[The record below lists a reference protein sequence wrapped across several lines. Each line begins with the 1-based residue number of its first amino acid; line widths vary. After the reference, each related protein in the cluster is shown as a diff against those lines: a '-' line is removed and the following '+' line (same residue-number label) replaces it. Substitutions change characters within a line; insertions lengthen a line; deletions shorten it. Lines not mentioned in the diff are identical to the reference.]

1 MIRIV
6 ESSNR
11 RAVEALL
18 SSERTRDGAIERRV
32 ARIVSD
38 VRRDGD
44 RAVLRYARTLD
55 KLQGP
60 LEVSHEEMRDAAATV
75 PRAVRAAIRT
85 AARNIRTVARRQV
98 PHGWHLRVAP
108 GVSVEQRVI
117 PLDRVGCY
125 VPGGRYPLPSSLLMT
140 AIPATAAGVREVLAV
155 CPRPEPLVLAA
166 ALEAGVSRLFRI
178 GGAHAVAALAYG
190 TASVPRVDKIVGPG
204 NRYVAAAKALVA
216 RDCGIDFYAGPTEI
230 LILAGRGPA
239 EWIAADLIAQAEHDP
254 DARAVLITPNKALAS
269 SVAAEVARRV
279 PRTGPARESLRVH
292 GGIVVTRSMAEA
304 IALANAAAP
313 EHLVVDDEKVA
324 AQARCAGSLFVGGWS
339 AQVAGDYAIGSN
351 HVLPTAGAARV
362 RGGLSA
368 ADFVRQITV
377 QRLTRTGLS
386 RIGASV
392 IDLARAEGLT
402 AHAESIVVRLTS
414 SSGIRSGGSSRLRL
428 SFVEASPERSARRRV
443 DPPKRS

>member
-1 MIRIV
+1 MIKIV

-18 SSERTRDGAIERRV
+18 SPERTRDAATERRV

-44 RAVLRYARTLD
+44 RALLRYARTLD
-55 KLQGP
+55 TLQGP
-60 LEVSHEEMRDAAATV
+60 VEVSREEMRDAAATV

-98 PHGWHLRVAP
+98 PRGWRVRVAP

-140 AIPATAAGVREVLAV
+140 AIPARAAGVREVVVV
-155 CPRPEPLVLAA
+155 CPRPEPLVLVA

-230 LILAGRGPA
+230 LIVAGRGPA
-239 EWIAADLIAQAEHDP
+239 DWIAADLIAQAEHDP
-254 DARAVLITPNKALAS
+254 DARAVLITPNRTLAAK
-269 SVAAEVARRV
+269 VATEVAKRM
-279 PRTGPARESLRVH
+279 PATGPARESLRAH
-292 GGIVVTRSMAEA
+292 GGIVVTRSTAEA

-313 EHLVVDDEKVA
+313 EHLVVDDDRVA
-324 AQARCAGSLFVGGWS
+324 AQVRCAGSLFVGAWS

-351 HVLPTAGAARV
+351 HVLPTSGAARA

-377 QRLTRTGLS
+377 QRLTRAGLA

-402 AHAESIVVRLTS
+402 AHAQSIVGRLDA
-414 SSGIRSGGSSRLRL
+414 SGT
-428 SFVEASPERSARRRV
+428 
-443 DPPKRS
+443 